1 MRSHSDSEIAL
12 FLQASNGRL
21 CAVAASVAV
30 QFAWVKRKSFL
41 IGRTV
46 QVFII
51 VFKEEI
57 DRKCLLAARFREIG
71 LEPTFIDAIRGSE
84 LPDTEQQK
92 FQGLS
97 RYIWA
102 KEAFRSNAIGCAL
115 SHFRAW
121 ERFLDSGARGA
132 FVFEDDAKPI
142 ETQKSHIKSQL
153 GRLLDDAAQ
162 FDIVFLANRQ
172 TNIKSKS
179 RINAMS
185 GLDLC
190 CLKYS
195 GVGAEGYFITKP
207 AAERLLRNPLRWVL
221 EVDTLMHHWWLNGS
235 KVLYLNH
242 PLFEEDGRTT
252 SIGYETTAKPKG
264 GNFFLGTLRRV
275 NRLRWSIYK
284 RLKFPFYLRS
294 VIRSVM

>member
-1 MRSHSDSEIAL
+1 M
-12 FLQASNGRL
+12 
-21 CAVAASVAV
+21 
-30 QFAWVKRKSFL
+30 
-41 IGRTV
+41 

-57 DRKCLLAARFREIG
+57 ERKRLLAARFYEIG

-97 RYIWA
+97 RHIWA

-121 ERFLDSGARGA
+121 ERFLDSGAKGA

-142 ETQKSHIKSQL
+142 DTQKRHIKSQL

-172 TNIKSKS
+172 SNSKS
-179 RINAMS
+179 RVHAGS
-185 GLDLC
+185 ALDFC

-207 AAERLLRNPLRWVL
+207 AAERLLLNPLRWVL

-235 KVLYLNH
+235 KVLYLSQ

-252 SIGYETTAKPKG
+252 SIGYENTAKLKG
-264 GNFFLGTLRRV
+264 GNFFLSTLRRI